1 MKNCQNFLAFLLVLF
16 YFCTKTTNGL
26 SKSDPSGFVSVS
38 YYEGKWKIIPYL
50 VEFSE
55 NDHIVAIANFT
66 NTQNSN
72 GWMLLEVQTRER
84 NGFISFYE

>member
-1 MKNCQNFLAFLLVLF
+1 MKNCQNFLVFLLF
-16 YFCTKTTNGL
+16 YFCTNAYGL

-38 YYEGKWKIIPYL
+38 YHEGKWKIIPYL

-84 NGFISFYE
+84 NGFISFYEYK

>member
-1 MKNCQNFLAFLLVLF
+1 MKNCQNFLAFLLLF
-16 YFCTKTTNGL
+16 YFCTTTTNGL

-38 YYEGKWKIIPYL
+38 YYEGKWKLIPYL